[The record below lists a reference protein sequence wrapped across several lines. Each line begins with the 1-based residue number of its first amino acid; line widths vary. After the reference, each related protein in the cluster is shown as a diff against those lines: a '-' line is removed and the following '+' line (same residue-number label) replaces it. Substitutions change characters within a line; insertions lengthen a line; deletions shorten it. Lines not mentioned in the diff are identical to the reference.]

1 MTLLVPKNKTETM
14 EEMIALV
21 KKTGELV
28 RAEVI
33 LNNHKE
39 PSKSNKIL
47 RAKTNLWMLRMLPTT
62 LLMIRAT
69 IIQRMVLPLASVM
82 KNLTETVVEIQ
93 EV

>member
-1 MTLLVPKNKTETM
+1 M

-21 KKTGELV
+21 KKTGEPV
-28 RAEVI
+28 RAGVFR
-33 LNNHKE
+33 NNHKE
-39 PSKSNKIL
+39 PSKLNKIL
-47 RAKTNLWMLRMLPTT
+47 RAKTNLRRLRMLLTT
-62 LLMIRAT
+62 LLMIKAT